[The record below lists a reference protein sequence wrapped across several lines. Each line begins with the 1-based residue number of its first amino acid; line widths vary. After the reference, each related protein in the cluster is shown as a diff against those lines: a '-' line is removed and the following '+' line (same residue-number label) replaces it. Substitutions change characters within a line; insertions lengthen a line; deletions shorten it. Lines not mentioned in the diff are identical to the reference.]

1 MILETAKAHFDE
13 DIERACEIRDHADGL
28 PESRLKG
35 DLLRSA
41 WMISVGGADAF
52 YCDAYA
58 DLVSR
63 TLRAKTHQS
72 SGHLPDRL
80 GGLRVPIVA
89 VLNTA
94 NSWQWRMAAR
104 ELIEKESVLS
114 IKEIKSLLNLF
125 CRANHKLLTKDT
137 IEPWVLH
144 ADARQR
150 HFGTLRAAYNA
161 TTGSGRNKAKET
173 ALEKFGKRIQV
184 LFQRRHDCIHNCDR
198 PKLAI
203 QPITIDATSKT
214 IEDITF
220 LVGRSTEHL
229 RGEYPQYLEARG
241 FNGVTRNRVGA

>member
-13 DIERACEIRDHADGL
+13 DIERACDIRDRADAM
-28 PESRLKG
+28 PENRLKG

-41 WMISVGGADAF
+41 WMISVGAADAF

-63 TLRAKTHQS
+63 TLRAKSHQS
-72 SGHLPDRL
+72 SGRLPDRL

-89 VLNTA
+89 VLNSA

-125 CRANHKLLTKDT
+125 CREGHKLLTKDT

-144 ADARQR
+144 AGSRQR
-150 HFGTLRAAYNA
+150 HFGMTRADYNA

-173 ALEKFGKRIQV
+173 AIEKFGKRIQI

-203 QPITIDATSKT
+203 QSITTDATTKA
-214 IEDITF
+214 IEDISF

-229 RGEYPQYLEARG
+229 RGEYPQYLAARG